1 MARRIEHQATTRWT
15 ADQVHAALVDPTYLR
30 DRLSKLG
37 GADAALMEHQ
47 VDGEKVSLRLRH
59 GVPASELPSAVRA
72 FLKGDLVIERT
83 EEWDRNGDGGW
94 LGRVQ
99 AGIPGVPGHIKGAMR
114 LSDEPGGGSTMLM
127 RGEVAVNIPFVGG
140 KVEEIV
146 SGQIVKLLTR
156 EFEHTTEWLA
166 AHEN

>member
-30 DRLSKLG
+30 NRLSTLG
-37 GADAALMEHQ
+37 GMNASLLEH
-47 VDGEKVSLRLRH
+47 VVHGEKVNLRLRH

-114 LSDEPGGGSTMLM
+114 LSDEPAGGCTMLM

-140 KVEEIV
+140 KVEEVV
-146 SGQIVKLLTR
+146 SGQIAKLLSR

-166 AHEN
+166 EHEG

>member
-1 MARRIEHQATTRWT
+1 MARRIEHRATTRWT

-30 DRLSKLG
+30 DRLSTLG
-37 GADAALMEHQ
+37 GTNASLLEHQ

-59 GVPASELPSAVRA
+59 GVPATELPSAVRA

-99 AGIPGVPGHIKGAMR
+99 AGIPGVPGHIRGAMR
-114 LSDEPGGGSTMLM
+114 LSDNGDGSTMEM

-140 KVEEIV
+140 KVEEVV

-156 EFEHTTEWLA
+156 EFEHTQQWLD
-166 AHEN
+166 AHQS

>member
-30 DRLSKLG
+30 DRLNKLG
-37 GADAALMEHQ
+37 GTNATLLEHV
-47 VDGEKVSLRLRH
+47 VDGEKVNLRLRH

-99 AGIPGVPGHIKGAMR
+99 AGIPGVPGHIRGAMR
-114 LSDEPGGGSTMLM
+114 LSEAPAGGSLMEM
-127 RGEVAVNIPFVGG
+127 RGEVSVSIPFVGG
-140 KVEEIV
+140 KVEEVV
-146 SGQIVKLLTR
+146 SGQIVKLLAK
-156 EFEHTTEWLA
+156 EFEHTEQWLDT
-166 AHEN
+166 HQS

>member
-15 ADQVHAALVDPTYLR
+15 ADKVHATLVDPTYLS

-37 GADAALMEHQ
+37 GTNASLLEHR

-59 GVPASELPSAVRA
+59 GVPSTELPSAVRA

-94 LGRVQ
+94 LGKVQ
-99 AGIPGVPGHIKGAMR
+99 AGIPGVPGHIRGAMR
-114 LSDEPGGGSTMLM
+114 LSDEPAGGSTMLM

-140 KVEEIV
+140 KVEEVV

-156 EFEHTTEWLA
+156 EFEHTAEWLA
-166 AHEN
+166 EHDS